1 MKENYYTLESLSQKQ
16 QRLHKEIKMSQQRI
30 STTWS
35 QLTTPPEANTKMQHW
50 VNQAERAVAVY
61 DGFMMMYKLIHR
73 FPPLKTPLSE
83 KRIKHHK
90 VKNRH
95 VKAFS

>member
-16 QRLHKEIKMSQQRI
+16 QRLRKEIKMSQQRI
-30 STTWS
+30 SATWS

-73 FPPLKTPLSE
+73 FPPSKTPLSE

-90 VKNRH
+90 VKTGM
-95 VKAFS
+95 

>member
-16 QRLHKEIKMSQQRI
+16 QRLRKEIKMSQQRI

-50 VNQAERAVAVY
+50 VN
-61 DGFMMMYKLIHR
+61 
-73 FPPLKTPLSE
+73 PSE
-83 KRIKHHK
+83 L
-90 VKNRH
+90 
-95 VKAFS
+95 

>member
-16 QRLHKEIKMSQQRI
+16 QRLRKEIKMSQQRI

-35 QLTTPPEANTKMQHW
+35 QLTTPSEANTKMQHW

-73 FPPLKTPLSE
+73 FSAIKNAFKRKKNKTS
-83 KRIKHHK
+83 
-90 VKNRH
+90 
-95 VKAFS
+95 